1 MAPLPPRPTDS
12 STDSVV
18 AQPLLDV
25 FLVDDDQAARCGVV
39 RLLQRHGARVTV
51 FDRAEPALVMA
62 RSAPPH
68 LVVIDLDLP
77 GMTGFEAAEALK
89 DDRATDD
96 VPVLVL
102 SRRGDSRTRTAAFAV
117 GVDAFLAKPCVLDE
131 VLAAA
136 WSLARRGR
144 AARDRRALSAMLSEA
159 LASSRRLEAHGS
171 RALSRAPASA
181 DGDQD
186 RARVR

>member
-1 MAPLPPRPTDS
+1 MSPQPARPTDS
-12 STDSVV
+12 CQESGVTP
-18 AQPLLDV
+18 PLLDV
-25 FLVDDDQAARCGVV
+25 FLVDDDRAARCGVV
-39 RLLQRHGARVTV
+39 RLLRRHGARVTV
-51 FDRAEPALVMA
+51 FDRAEPALLMA

-117 GVDAFLAKPCVLDE
+117 GADAFLAKPCVLDE
-131 VLAAA
+131 VLAAT

-144 AARDRRALSAMLSEA
+144 AARDRRALSAMLSET
-159 LASSRRLEAHGS
+159 LSSSRRWAAHGR
-171 RALSRAPASA
+171 RALPK
-181 DGDQD
+181 DQIEGP
-186 RARVR
+186 V